1 MVFHIKLVFYI
12 DIEVSYR
19 CTKAKFE
26 NQVILIYL
34 VSLTVQVR
42 FKICINRKSC
52 SCEIFSE

>member
-1 MVFHIKLVFYI
+1 MVFRIKLVFYI

-34 VSLTVQVR
+34 VSLTVQVTTLL
-42 FKICINRKSC
+42 
-52 SCEIFSE
+52 